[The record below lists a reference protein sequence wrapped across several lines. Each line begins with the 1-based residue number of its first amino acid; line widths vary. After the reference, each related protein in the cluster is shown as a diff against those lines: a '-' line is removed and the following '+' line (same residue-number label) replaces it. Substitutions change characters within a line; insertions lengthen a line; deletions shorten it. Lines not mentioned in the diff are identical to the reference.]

1 MKQNCLL
8 RPTRWSSMVRLHSV
22 ASWCWNLCLFCMS
35 FVQNVVCIILRVLQ
49 NKGDVDV
56 CVHHGER
63 GGMLTHIHTHTCTH
77 TVLVWG
83 TVDSFYSWVKCICN
97 LLSFF
102 FFFFF
107 FWGVF
112 VFFVVIENLFYLIW
126 SYLIVIENLSCFIWS
141 FLILV
146 IVIENLFYFIWSF
159 LIVIK
164 NLFYMVV

>member
-97 LLSFF
+97 LLSFYF
-102 FFFFF
+102 FLLFLGGLCFLCSHWKSFLF
-107 FWGVF
+107 DMVISYSYWKSF
-112 VFFVVIENLFYLIW
+112 VFYMVI
-126 SYLIVIENLSCFIWS
+126 SYTSYSHWKS
-141 FLILV
+141 F
-146 IVIENLFYFIWSF
+146 
-159 LIVIK
+159 
-164 NLFYMVV
+164 LFYMVISYSY